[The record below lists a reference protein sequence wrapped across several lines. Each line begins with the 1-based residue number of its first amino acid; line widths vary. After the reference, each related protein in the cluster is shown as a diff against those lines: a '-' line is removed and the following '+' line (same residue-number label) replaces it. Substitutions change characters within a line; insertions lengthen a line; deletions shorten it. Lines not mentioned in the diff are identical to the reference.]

1 MGARTQAGG
10 GRIALFDN
18 LKGMLII
25 LVVVGHVMHPVHSEN
40 PALSTLF
47 DLIYLFHMPL
57 FVLLSGLFAK
67 GAWRPAADGGHGRL
81 NVNRIIS
88 FVVLGLA
95 YQVALLAVNGVL
107 LEQPGRILLFSSAP
121 WYLIAMAWWYLM
133 TPALAKLGPARGMA
147 VALAASLAWGCVDM
161 SRGFLALSRTFAFL
175 PCFALGYY
183 LTTERLMRL
192 RQRPIL
198 WLAVAAAALI
208 MLARIVDEHAYDA
221 FFPLVYGD
229 NPYDDL
235 ELLTIAETMPAALAE
250 PLSGAMQKLLTLGLA
265 GVCSLAALK
274 LAPKRRF
281 WLTTLGE
288 RTLQVYVLHRIIRAW
303 LTFHTPFYSW
313 PLLLEPVPGLLIIL
327 GLSAAITAVTALP
340 VFSRPFSRFLA
351 IRWLPERRGE
361 TEYRS

>member
-95 YQVALLAVNGVL
+95 YQVALLAINGVL

-229 NPYDDL
+229 NPLRRPRAPHHRRDHAGRPCRAPLGRDAEAPYARARRGVL
-235 ELLTIAETMPAALAE
+235 ARRAQAGAETPLLAHH
-250 PLSGAMQKLLTLGLA
+250 PGRAHAPGLRA
-265 GVCSLAALK
+265 PSHHPRLAHLPHAVLQLAA
-274 LAPKRRF
+274 P
-281 WLTTLGE
+281 
-288 RTLQVYVLHRIIRAW
+288 
-303 LTFHTPFYSW
+303 P
-313 PLLLEPVPGLLIIL
+313 
-327 GLSAAITAVTALP
+327 
-340 VFSRPFSRFLA
+340 
-351 IRWLPERRGE
+351 
-361 TEYRS
+361 